1 MNECKLYSVSDR
13 LHWVVIKVK
22 TRFGNGDLVE
32 LLKWDGLRFELRMK
46 YDWYFKY
53 RAALC
58 QVRHPKYE
66 VELSWGNEPASP
78 KHMNDVLKGKITAK
92 KRVVTETGNK
102 LRKAESS
109 WTEMFPIVEHPH
121 YIKAKWKLARL
132 MMELAALEEELKN
145 SAQR

>member
-1 MNECKLYSVSDR
+1 MNKGKLYSVSDR

-22 TRFGNGDLVE
+22 TRFGNCDLVE

-58 QVRHPKYE
+58 QVKHPKFQ

-78 KHMNDVLKGKITAK
+78 KHMNDVIKGKITAK
-92 KRVVTETGNK
+92 KRVVTETENK

-109 WTEMFPIVEHPH
+109 WTEMFPIDEHPL
-121 YIKAKWKLARL
+121 YSKAKGKLSRL
-132 MMELAALEEELKN
+132 KLELAVMEEEHKRN
-145 SAQR
+145 QE